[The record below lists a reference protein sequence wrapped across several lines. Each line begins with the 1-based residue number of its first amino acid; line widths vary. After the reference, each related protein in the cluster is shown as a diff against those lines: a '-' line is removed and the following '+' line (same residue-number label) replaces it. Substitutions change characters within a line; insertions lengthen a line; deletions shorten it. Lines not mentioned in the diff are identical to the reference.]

1 MTKTKWRPVLKSAGL
16 VGVMPDRVI
25 QRNASRAEKPGRKG
39 GKARARITR
48 AAKRR
53 GIIIAWE

>member
-1 MTKTKWRPVLKSAGL
+1 MKNWTPVVQSGKAA
-16 VGVMPDRVI
+16 GVMPDRVI
-25 QRNASRAEKPGRKG
+25 QRNANKANKPGRKG

-53 GIIIAWE
+53 GIVISWI